1 MRSKR
6 RILAGILSASVAW
19 AGFLG
24 SFAGPAQAATVSPVH
39 MAAPAAQ
46 KSAAQKSAVG
56 KWHIR
61 NSFFGKNGED
71 VPLRQGDLKFGY
83 KHIQDK
89 HPEDD
94 TSLIGWIDDTLEDG
108 KYEEDEGSTVVRNR
122 TATGKMFRVVFS
134 EREDEASKDGR
145 PVGIITAFLE

>member
-1 MRSKR
+1 MGSKR
-6 RILAGILSASVAW
+6 RILAGILSASVTW
-19 AGFLG
+19 ATFLG
-24 SFAGPAQAATVSPVH
+24 VTGPAQAATVSPVH
-39 MAAPAAQ
+39 MAA
-46 KSAAQKSAVG
+46 SAAQKSAVG

-94 TSLIGWIDDTLEDG
+94 TALIGWIDDTLEDG
-108 KYEEDEGSTVVRNR
+108 KYEEDEGSMVVRNR

>member
-1 MRSKR
+1 MWGKQ
-6 RILAGILSASVAW
+6 RILAGILSASVAS

-24 SFAGPAQAATVSPVH
+24 VFAAPAQAATVSHVR
-39 MAAPAAQ
+39 MASPAAQ
-46 KSAAQKSAVG
+46 KSVVG

-71 VPLRQGDLKFGY
+71 VPLRQGDPKFGY
-83 KHIQDK
+83 THIQDK

-94 TSLIGWIDDTLEDG
+94 TSLLGWIDDTLEDG
-108 KYEEDEGSTVVRNR
+108 KYEKDGGSMVVRNR
-122 TATGKMFRVVFS
+122 TATGKMFRVVFT
-134 EREDEASKDGR
+134 EREDDASKDGR

>member
-1 MRSKR
+1 MR
-6 RILAGILSASVAW
+6 
-19 AGFLG
+19 
-24 SFAGPAQAATVSPVH
+24 
-39 MAAPAAQ
+39 MAAP
-46 KSAAQKSAVG
+46 AAQKSAVG

-108 KYEEDEGSTVVRNR
+108 KYQEDEGSTVVRNR
-122 TATGKMFRVVFS
+122 TATGQMFRVVFS

>member
-1 MRSKR
+1 MMWGKQ
-6 RILAGILSASVAW
+6 RILAGILSASVAS

-24 SFAGPAQAATVSPVH
+24 VFAAPAQAATVSQVR
-39 MAAPAAQ
+39 MASPAAH
-46 KSAAQKSAVG
+46 KSEVG

-83 KHIQDK
+83 NHIQDK

-94 TSLIGWIDDTLEDG
+94 TALIGWIDDTLEDG
-108 KYEEDEGSTVVRNR
+108 KYEDDEGSTVVRNR
-122 TATGKMFRVVFS
+122 TATGKMFRVVFT

>member
-1 MRSKR
+1 MRSKQ

-24 SFAGPAQAATVSPVH
+24 VSAGPAQAATDSHVRMASP
-39 MAAPAAQ
+39 
-46 KSAAQKSAVG
+46 AAQKSAVG

-94 TSLIGWIDDTLEDG
+94 TALLGWIDDTLEDG
-108 KYEEDEGSTVVRNR
+108 KYGEDEGQTVVRNR
-122 TATGKMFRVVFS
+122 TATGKMFRVVFT

>member
-1 MRSKR
+1 MWGKQ
-6 RILAGILSASVAW
+6 RILAGILSASVAS

-24 SFAGPAQAATVSPVH
+24 VFAEPAQAATVSHVR
-39 MAAPAAQ
+39 MASP
-46 KSAAQKSAVG
+46 AAQKSAVG

-94 TSLIGWIDDTLEDG
+94 TALIGWIDDTLEDG
-108 KYEEDEGSTVVRNR
+108 KYEDDDGSTVVRNR
-122 TATGKMFRVVFS
+122 TATGKMFRVVFT

-145 PVGIITAFLE
+145 PVGIVTAFLE